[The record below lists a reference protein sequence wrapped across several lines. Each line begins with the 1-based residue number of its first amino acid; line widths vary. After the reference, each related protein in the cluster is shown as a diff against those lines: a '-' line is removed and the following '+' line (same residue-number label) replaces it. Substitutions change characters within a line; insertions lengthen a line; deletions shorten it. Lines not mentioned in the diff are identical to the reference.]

1 MTSPDIIPENL
12 SYTSDHEWIA
22 VEPGATASG
31 EVRVGLSSIA
41 TDALG
46 EIVFVDLPAVGTALT
61 AGDAC
66 GEIESTKSVSELV
79 SPATGTV
86 ASVNPALEDNPALV
100 GEDPYGEG
108 WLFTVEVASLGKVLD
123 AAAYR
128 AENEG

>member
-31 EVRVGLSSIA
+31 EVRVGLSSVA

-46 EIVFVDLPAVGTALT
+46 EIVFVDLPAVGTELT

-79 SPATGTV
+79 SPANG
-86 ASVNPALEDNPALV
+86 PALG
-100 GEDPYGEG
+100 GEAPYGEG
-108 WLFTVEVASLGKVLD
+108 GLFPVEVTSRGKVLD

>member
-1 MTSPDIIPENL
+1 MTSPDLVPANL

-31 EVRVGLSSIA
+31 EVRVGLSAVA
-41 TDALG
+41 TEALG
-46 EIVFVDLPAVGTALT
+46 EIVFVDLPAVGTELT
-61 AGDAC
+61 AGEAC

-79 SPATGTV
+79 SPADGTV
-86 ASVNPALEDNPALV
+86 VSVNEALADNPALV

-108 WLFTVEVASLGKVLD
+108 WLFTVEVASLGEVLD

-128 AENEG
+128 ARNEG

>member
-22 VEPGATASG
+22 VAPGATASG

-46 EIVFVDLPAVGTALT
+46 EIVFVDLPAVGTELT
-61 AGDAC
+61 AGAAC

-79 SPATGTV
+79 SPANGTV
-86 ASVNPALEDNPALV
+86 VSINPALEDNPALV

-108 WLFTVEVASLGKVLD
+108 WLFTVEVTSLGKVLD

-128 AENEG
+128 AGNEG

>member
-1 MTSPDIIPENL
+1 MTSSDIPENL

-22 VEPGATASG
+22 VEPGAAAPAG
-31 EVRVGLSSIA
+31 EVRVGLSSVA
-41 TDALG
+41 TEALG

-79 SPATGTV
+79 SPASGTV
-86 ASVNPALEDNPALV
+86 VSINEALADNPALV
-100 GEDPYGEG
+100 GEDPYGDG